1 MIMHGGRHFGDDF
14 ACDRLGRF
22 AGEWFMGLAA
32 VHPLVGLAVRA
43 EISFDTPH
51 KPVCQAALC
60 SAGVPADFALQAA
73 FSHFSV
79 PFGDCCVAHGAI
91 LGGRIIVPL
100 YSVNIMNGILNKKID
115 TFLILVD

>member
-1 MIMHGGRHFGDDF
+1 MTLRNDD
-14 ACDRLGRF
+14 ACGRLGVF
-22 AGEWFMGLAA
+22 AGQRFMGLAA

-43 EISFDTPH
+43 DSSFDTPY

-60 SAGVPADFALQAA
+60 SAGVPTDCALQASC
-73 FSHFSV
+73 SHFPV
-79 PFGDCCVAHGAI
+79 PFGDCCFVHGAI
-91 LGGRIIVPL
+91 LGGRSIVSR